1 MFQLSLSKVLHSH
14 LFVKNTVWIYLILMR
29 YWSIVSVWQR
39 SLGCVTNPHWWFWAR
54 EFKDFLIF
62 IFGLFWAREFFI
74 WYSNT
79 NYLLGCLCR
88 FVHWRASRTPQ
99 ERCFE
104 IRRSV
109 FYYPWCS
116 EQYNLRSGVTE
127 ERDRWFQYT
136 WRWSPGGGG
145 WAHSLSF
152 SRLKLTQSII
162 WSCRRWQCTDC
173 LHEWYN
179 WQAQRGGP
187 HACRHNCSGEH
198 QKGLFLGTVIS
209 LFLSEAIFF
218 SSRTDDQDTR

>member
-127 ERDRWFQYT
+127 ERDRWFQYS

-145 WAHSLSF
+145 GGLTLYHSVD
-152 SRLKLTQSII
+152 
-162 WSCRRWQCTDC
+162 WSSLNPLFGHAGDGNALIVYTSGTTGKPKGVV
-173 LHEWYN
+173 HTHAGIT
-179 WQAQRGGP
+179 AQVNIKRG
-187 HACRHNCSGEH
+187 CS
-198 QKGLFLGTVIS
+198 
-209 LFLSEAIFF
+209 
-218 SSRTDDQDTR
+218 